1 MQLIKILGGFDMA
14 DLKDIHLGIC
24 PIGWRNDDVPSIGAD
39 NNLQQLLSDAKLAG
53 YEGVEVGGFFPGPKE
68 LNYQCKLR
76 DMKIAGQWFS
86 SFIIRDGIEKACE
99 AFEKHCQYLNA
110 LDAHIAT
117 VSEQT
122 YSIQQSTTANIFTD
136 KPHFTDEEWNAV
148 CEGLNKY
155 GEIGKKYGVKVAY
168 HHHMGTGIQTKAE
181 TERLMAHTDPDKVGL
196 VFDTG
201 HIFVSDG
208 EVMPMLNE
216 FIDRVVHF
224 HFKDVREKKMEECKA
239 KGTTFQGAF
248 MNDMFTVPGDGCIDY
263 RPIFKTIMESNYKGW
278 IMVEAEQD
286 PKKHDPL
293 EMALKAHKYMTGILD
308 QYK

>member
-1 MQLIKILGGFDMA
+1 MA

-24 PIGWRNDDVPSIGAD
+24 PIGWRNDDVPSIGAS

-53 YEGVEVGGFFPGPKE
+53 FEGVEVGGFFPGPKE
-68 LNYQCKLR
+68 VNYQCKLR

-99 AFEKHCQYLNA
+99 AFEKHCQYLNK
-110 LDAHIAT
+110 LGAHIAT

-122 YSIQQSTTANIFTD
+122 YSIQGSTTTDIFTD
-136 KPHFTDEEWNAV
+136 KPYFTDEQWSQV

-168 HHHMGTGIQTKAE
+168 HHHMGTGIQTQEE
-181 TERLMAHTDPDKVGL
+181 TERMLDHTDPDKVGL

-201 HIFVSDG
+201 HAYVSDG
-208 EVMPMLNE
+208 NDMKFLNAV
-216 FIDRVVHF
+216 IDRVVHY
-224 HFKDVREKKMEECKA
+224 HFKNVRNKEMAKCKKA
-239 KGTTFQGAF
+239 KMSFQAAF
-248 MNDMFTVPGDGCIDY
+248 MNDMFTVPGDGDIDFA
-263 RPIFKTIMESNYKGW
+263 PILKAIVDSNYKGW

-286 PKKHDPL
+286 PAKHDPL
-293 EMALKAHKYMTGILD
+293 AMALKAHKYMTDILD